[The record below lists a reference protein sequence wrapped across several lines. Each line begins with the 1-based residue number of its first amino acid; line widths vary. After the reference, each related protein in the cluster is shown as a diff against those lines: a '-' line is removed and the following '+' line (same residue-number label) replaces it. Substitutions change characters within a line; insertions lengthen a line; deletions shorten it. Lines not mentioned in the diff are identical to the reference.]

1 MRAMK
6 ELVPD
11 VKIEKMPLPFAAVA
25 ADLLTGREVVLDRG
39 GLYDAI
45 RASISI
51 PSVFRPVRRG
61 NQCWSTAVRSIAAVE
76 PGAPVNRASPGQP
89 WM

>member
-1 MRAMK
+1 MK

-11 VKIEKMPLPFAAVA
+11 VKIEKMPLPCAAVA

-51 PSVFRPVRRG
+51 CTPQQDSRKDKMSDKRNLVLR
-61 NQCWSTAVRSIAAVE
+61 
-76 PGAPVNRASPGQP
+76 
-89 WM
+89 